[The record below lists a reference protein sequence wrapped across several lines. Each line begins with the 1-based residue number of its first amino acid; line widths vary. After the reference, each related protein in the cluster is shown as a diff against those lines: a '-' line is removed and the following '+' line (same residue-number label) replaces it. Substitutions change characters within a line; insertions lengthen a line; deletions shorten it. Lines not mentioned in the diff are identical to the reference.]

1 MKSFLRNDNV
11 LRALMLVALIGVF
24 GLLTGGVTYSARGL
38 YNILLQSSIIGIAAI
53 GQTFVILTGGIDVSL
68 YGIGV
73 FASVL
78 GASTLTS
85 RFDLNM
91 VGGDPWPVP
100 VGIAIILLVGIV
112 MGAVNG
118 LLVARL
124 RVPALIATLG
134 MWQIG
139 LGLAQLV
146 GGGYTITDL
155 PSSLSM
161 LGQGSI
167 RGVPVPV
174 IEMLLLFALA
184 HFVLSH
190 TSFGRAVY
198 AVGGN
203 SASAYLSGIKV
214 RRVQFLVFVISGL
227 MVALAALSIESRMM
241 SVSIRTLSGLQ
252 LDSIAA
258 VAIGGVSIYGGRGT
272 VLGVLLGTLILAVI
286 DSGLGAMGASTD
298 VQNTVKGAVII
309 LAVSIEFFRRRERP
323 TRITA

>member
-11 LRALMLVALIGVF
+11 LRALILVALIVVF

-38 YNILLQSSIIGIAAI
+38 SNILLQSSIIGIAAI

-155 PSSLSM
+155 PSSLS
-161 LGQGSI
+161 
-167 RGVPVPV
+167 
-174 IEMLLLFALA
+174 
-184 HFVLSH
+184 
-190 TSFGRAVY
+190 
-198 AVGGN
+198 
-203 SASAYLSGIKV
+203 
-214 RRVQFLVFVISGL
+214 
-227 MVALAALSIESRMM
+227 
-241 SVSIRTLSGLQ
+241 
-252 LDSIAA
+252 
-258 VAIGGVSIYGGRGT
+258 
-272 VLGVLLGTLILAVI
+272 
-286 DSGLGAMGASTD
+286 
-298 VQNTVKGAVII
+298 
-309 LAVSIEFFRRRERP
+309 
-323 TRITA
+323 

>member
-1 MKSFLRNDNV
+1 M
-11 LRALMLVALIGVF
+11 
-24 GLLTGGVTYSARGL
+24 
-38 YNILLQSSIIGIAAI
+38 
-53 GQTFVILTGGIDVSL
+53 
-68 YGIGV
+68 
-73 FASVL
+73 
-78 GASTLTS
+78 
-85 RFDLNM
+85 
-91 VGGDPWPVP
+91 
-100 VGIAIILLVGIV
+100 ILLVGIV

-241 SVSIRTLSGLQ
+241 SVSIRTLSGL
-252 LDSIAA
+252 
-258 VAIGGVSIYGGRGT
+258 
-272 VLGVLLGTLILAVI
+272 
-286 DSGLGAMGASTD
+286 
-298 VQNTVKGAVII
+298 
-309 LAVSIEFFRRRERP
+309 
-323 TRITA
+323 

>member
-1 MKSFLRNDNV
+1 
-11 LRALMLVALIGVF
+11 
-24 GLLTGGVTYSARGL
+24 
-38 YNILLQSSIIGIAAI
+38 
-53 GQTFVILTGGIDVSL
+53 
-68 YGIGV
+68 
-73 FASVL
+73 
-78 GASTLTS
+78 
-85 RFDLNM
+85 
-91 VGGDPWPVP
+91 
-100 VGIAIILLVGIV
+100 IILLVGIV

-241 SVSIRTLSGLQ
+241 SVSIRTLSGL
-252 LDSIAA
+252 
-258 VAIGGVSIYGGRGT
+258 
-272 VLGVLLGTLILAVI
+272 
-286 DSGLGAMGASTD
+286 
-298 VQNTVKGAVII
+298 
-309 LAVSIEFFRRRERP
+309 
-323 TRITA
+323 

>member
-1 MKSFLRNDNV
+1 
-11 LRALMLVALIGVF
+11 
-24 GLLTGGVTYSARGL
+24 
-38 YNILLQSSIIGIAAI
+38 
-53 GQTFVILTGGIDVSL
+53 
-68 YGIGV
+68 
-73 FASVL
+73 
-78 GASTLTS
+78 
-85 RFDLNM
+85 
-91 VGGDPWPVP
+91 
-100 VGIAIILLVGIV
+100 V

-190 TSFGRAVY
+190 TSFGRAIY